1 MPVSPAV
8 SSELVTRI
16 RDAVKDAMRAR
27 DKARLGT
34 LRLVTAELQRVEVDE
49 RESVDEARALAVL
62 DRMVKQRLDSEA
74 QYRDAGREDLA
85 DAEAAEIAVIREFLP
100 APLDDAEL
108 TALVDAAVAETGAE
122 GMRDMGR
129 VMGVLKPKVQG
140 RADMGAVSARVK
152 ARLGA

>member
-1 MPVSPAV
+1 MST
-8 SSELVTRI
+8 ELVPRI

-27 DKARLGT
+27 DKVRLGT
-34 LRLVTAELQRVEVDE
+34 LRLVTAEIQRVEVDE
-49 RESVDEARALAVL
+49 RVEVDDARALAIL
-62 DRMVKQRLDSEA
+62 DKMVKQRLDSEA
-74 QYRDAGREDLA
+74 QYRSAGRDELA

-100 APLDDAEL
+100 APLEDAEL
-108 TALVDAAVAETGAE
+108 AALVEAAVAETGAE

-140 RADMGAVSARVK
+140 RADMGTVSDRVK

>member
-1 MPVSPAV
+1 M
-8 SSELVTRI
+8 SSELVPRI

-27 DKARLGT
+27 DKVRLGT
-34 LRLVTAELQRVEVDE
+34 LRLVTAEIQRVEVDE
-49 RESVDEARALAVL
+49 RVEVDDARALAIL

-74 QYRDAGREDLA
+74 QYRAAGREDLA

-100 APLDDAEL
+100 APLSDDEL
-108 TALVDAAVAETGAE
+108 AALIEAAVAETGAE
-122 GMRDMGR
+122 DMREMGR

-140 RADMGAVSARVK
+140 RADMAAVSARVK

>member
-1 MPVSPAV
+1 V

-27 DKARLGT
+27 DRARLGT

-49 RESVDEARALAVL
+49 RAPVDDARALAVL

-74 QYRDAGREDLA
+74 QYRAAGREDLA
-85 DAEAAEIAVIREFLP
+85 DAEAAEIAVIRAFLP

-108 TALVDAAVAETGAE
+108 TALVEAAVVETGAE

-140 RADMGAVSARVK
+140 RADLGAVSARVK

>member
-1 MPVSPAV
+1 M
-8 SSELVTRI
+8 SSELVSRI

-34 LRLVTAELQRVEVDE
+34 LRLVTAEIQRVEVDE
-49 RESVDEARALAVL
+49 RVEVDDARALAIL
-62 DRMVKQRLDSEA
+62 DKMVKQRLDSEA
-74 QYRDAGREDLA
+74 QYRAAGREDLA

-108 TALVDAAVAETGAE
+108 TALIDAAVAETGAE

-152 ARLGA
+152 DRLGA

>member
-1 MPVSPAV
+1 V
-8 SSELVTRI
+8 SSELVPRI

-27 DKARLGT
+27 DKVRLGT
-34 LRLVTAELQRVEVDE
+34 LRLVTAEIQRVEVDE
-49 RESVDEARALAVL
+49 RVEVDDARALAIL

-74 QYRDAGREDLA
+74 QYRAAGREDLA

-100 APLDDAEL
+100 APLSDDEL
-108 TALVDAAVAETGAE
+108 AALIEAAVAETGAE
-122 GMRDMGR
+122 DMREMGR

-140 RADMGAVSARVK
+140 RADMAAVSARVK

>member
-1 MPVSPAV
+1 M
-8 SSELVTRI
+8 SSELVSRI

-74 QYRDAGREDLA
+74 QYRAAGREDLA

-108 TALVDAAVAETGAE
+108 AALVEAAVAETGAE

>member
-1 MPVSPAV
+1 M
-8 SSELVTRI
+8 SSELVPRI

-34 LRLVTAELQRVEVDE
+34 LRLVTAEIKRVEVDE
-49 RESVDEARALAVL
+49 RVEVDDARALAIL
-62 DRMVKQRLDSEA
+62 DKMVKQRLDSEA
-74 QYRDAGREDLA
+74 QYRSAGRDDLA

-108 TALVDAAVAETGAE
+108 TVLVEAAVAETGAE

-152 ARLGA
+152 ARLGT

>member
-140 RADMGAVSARVK
+140 RGDMGAVSARVK